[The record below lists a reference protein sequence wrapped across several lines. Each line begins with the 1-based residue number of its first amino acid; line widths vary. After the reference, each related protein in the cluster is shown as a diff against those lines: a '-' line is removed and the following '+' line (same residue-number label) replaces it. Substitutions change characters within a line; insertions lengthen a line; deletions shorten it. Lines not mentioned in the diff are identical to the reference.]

1 MDGQKMIENVNTA
14 VSTGKVIAKYVSN
27 TSLTK
32 LAKDSIFQFPVII
45 SASIDNDE
53 IFVMAKSFER
63 SYASMMVSVISM
75 SSYIDL
81 KKYGKEDYLV
91 NFLRRFHSNTNI
103 GGNIIASESVSISDA
118 NILPQENVVGVNVAA
133 LWDSVYESVDNTSI
147 NDMYR
152 PFKRTTRILEDALEA
167 GMHVNIGKLDIDNAD
182 AIANMGNKNVFYQEK
197 EIEYETD
204 KNGNVKKDKNGNPIP
219 KKDVNG
225 NPVTKI
231 KSTKIIR
238 NSKSDK
244 FNQVVKSDYM
254 TDMAPTMINV
264 TVVADATGKGD
275 TWTQS
280 VVLGIKAMVRMVKSG
295 VMVNNMMDAFKDR
308 GLFKWLSWTKG
319 EISTAELIFGAGKAM
334 RDGYAAG
341 KGDNWLKILRERKMA
356 QGINKI
362 LGKRLLPNASI
373 VITESEALAI
383 KEATGVDPHNPADVQ
398 KMMNRYF
405 LLAFGIYDTEN
416 KLLDV
421 MYDGESQF
429 STESIRE
436 LAAKNKKDTNLLAM
450 NKY

>member
-81 KKYGKEDYLV
+81 NKYGKEDYLV
-91 NFLRRFHSNTNI
+91 KFLRRFHSNTNI
-103 GGNIIASESVSISDA
+103 GGNIIASESISISDA

-167 GMHVNIGKLDIDNAD
+167 GMTVKVGKTIIDNAD
-182 AIANMGNKNVFYQEK
+182 AIAKMGKKNPIYQET
-197 EIEYETD
+197 EYVTD
-204 KNGNVKKDKNGNPIP
+204 KNGVVQMDKDGNPL
-219 KKDVNG
+219 
-225 NPVTKI
+225 TKV

-238 NSKSDK
+238 RNPNSKEE
-244 FNQVVKSDYM
+244 FNKVIKSEYM

-264 TVVADATGKGD
+264 TVIADATGKGD
-275 TWTQS
+275 TWTQT

-295 VMVNNMMDAFKDR
+295 VMINNMMDAFKDR

-334 RDGYAAG
+334 QDGYAAG
-341 KGDNWLKILRERKMA
+341 KGDNWLKLLRERKMT
-356 QGINKI
+356 QGINKL

>member
-1 MDGQKMIENVNTA
+1 MKAMSVSDAEKAIKNVNTA
-14 VSTGKVIAKYVSN
+14 IGTGKVVAKYVSN

-53 IFVMAKSFER
+53 IFVMAKSLER
-63 SYASMMVSVISM
+63 SYASMMVSVISL
-75 SSYIDL
+75 SNYVDL
-81 KKYGKEDYLV
+81 TKYGKEDYLI

-103 GGNIIASESVSISDA
+103 GGNIIASESISISEA
-118 NILPQENVVGVNVAA
+118 NILPQENVVGVNIAS
-133 LWDSVYESVDNTSI
+133 LWDSVYESVDNESI

-152 PFKRTTRILEDALEA
+152 PYNRTKHILENALEES
-167 GMHVNIGKLDIDNAD
+167 MTVKIGDSKDPKITINNAD
-182 AIANMGNKNVFYQEK
+182 AISKLGDKNTAY
-197 EIEYETD
+197 TD
-204 KNGNVKKDKNGNPIP
+204 KDGN
-219 KKDVNG
+219 
-225 NPVTKI
+225 TKVI
-231 KSTKIIR
+231 RGGATKP
-238 NSKSDK
+238 
-244 FNQVVKSDYM
+244 NQVVKSDYM

-264 TVVADATGKGD
+264 TVVADATGKGA

-280 VVLGIKAMVRMVKSG
+280 VVIGIKAMVRMVKSG
-295 VMVNNMMDAFKDR
+295 IMINNMMDAFKDR

-334 RDGYAAG
+334 QDGYAAG
-341 KGDNWLKILRERKMA
+341 KGDNWLKTLRERKMM

-373 VITESEALAI
+373 IITESEAIAI
-383 KEATGVDPHNPADVQ
+383 HDAIGIDVHNPADVK

-416 KLLDV
+416 KLLDI

>member
-81 KKYGKEDYLV
+81 NKYGKEDYLI

-103 GGNIIASESVSISDA
+103 GGNIIASESISISDA

-167 GMHVNIGKLDIDNAD
+167 GTFAKTITIGNTSIDNAD
-182 AIANMGNKNVFYQEK
+182 TIAKIGQKNVVNNEEK
-197 EIEYETD
+197 
-204 KNGNVKKDKNGNPIP
+204 P
-219 KKDVNG
+219 
-225 NPVTKI
+225 
-231 KSTKIIR
+231 IR

-264 TVVADATGKGD
+264 TVVADATGKGA

-280 VVLGIKAMVRMVKSG
+280 VVLGIKSMVRMVKSG

-334 RDGYAAG
+334 QDGYAAG
-341 KGDNWLKILRERKMA
+341 KGDNWLKLLRERKMA
-356 QGINKI
+356 QGINKL

>member
-81 KKYGKEDYLV
+81 NKYGKEDYLV

-103 GGNIIASESVSISDA
+103 GGNIIASESISISDA

-167 GMHVNIGKLDIDNAD
+167 GTFAKTITIGNTSIDNAD
-182 AIANMGNKNVFYQEK
+182 TIAKIGQKNV
-197 EIEYETD
+197 
-204 KNGNVKKDKNGNPIP
+204 
-219 KKDVNG
+219 VNDEG
-225 NPVTKI
+225 KP
-231 KSTKIIR
+231 IR

-264 TVVADATGKGD
+264 TVVADATGKGA

-334 RDGYAAG
+334 QDGYAAG
-341 KGDNWLKILRERKMA
+341 KGDNWLKLLRERKMA

>member
-1 MDGQKMIENVNTA
+1 MKAMSVSDAEKAIKNVNTA
-14 VSTGKVIAKYVSN
+14 IGTGKVVAKYVSN

-53 IFVMAKSFER
+53 IFVMAKSLER
-63 SYASMMVSVISM
+63 SYASMMVSVISL
-75 SSYIDL
+75 SNYVDL
-81 KKYGKEDYLV
+81 TKYGKEDYLI

-103 GGNIIASESVSISDA
+103 GGNIIASESISISEA
-118 NILPQENVVGVNVAA
+118 NILPQENVVGVNIAS
-133 LWDSVYESVDNTSI
+133 LWDSVYESIDNESI

-152 PFKRTTRILEDALEA
+152 PYNRTKHILENALEES
-167 GMHVNIGKLDIDNAD
+167 MTVKIGDSKDPKITINNAD
-182 AIANMGNKNVFYQEK
+182 AISKLGDKNTAY
-197 EIEYETD
+197 TD
-204 KNGNVKKDKNGNPIP
+204 KDGN
-219 KKDVNG
+219 
-225 NPVTKI
+225 TKTI
-231 KSTKIIR
+231 RGGATKP
-238 NSKSDK
+238 
-244 FNQVVKSDYM
+244 NQIVKSDYM

-264 TVVADATGKGD
+264 TVVADATGKGA

-295 VMVNNMMDAFKDR
+295 VMINNMMDAFKDR

-334 RDGYAAG
+334 QDGYAAG
-341 KGDNWLKILRERKMA
+341 KGDNWLKTLRERKLM

-373 VITESEALAI
+373 IITESEAIAI
-383 KEATGVDPHNPADVQ
+383 HDALGIDVHNPADVK

-416 KLLDV
+416 KLLDI

>member
-81 KKYGKEDYLV
+81 NKYGKEDYLV

-103 GGNIIASESVSISDA
+103 GGNIIASESISISDA

-167 GMHVNIGKLDIDNAD
+167 GTFAKTITIGNTSIDNAD
-182 AIANMGNKNVFYQEK
+182 TIAKIGQKNV
-197 EIEYETD
+197 
-204 KNGNVKKDKNGNPIP
+204 
-219 KKDVNG
+219 VNDEG
-225 NPVTKI
+225 KP
-231 KSTKIIR
+231 IR

-264 TVVADATGKGD
+264 TVVADATGKGA

-280 VVLGIKAMVRMVKSG
+280 VVLGIKSMVRMVKSG

-334 RDGYAAG
+334 QDGYAAG
-341 KGDNWLKILRERKMA
+341 KGDNWLKLLRERKMA
-356 QGINKI
+356 QGINKL

>member
-1 MDGQKMIENVNTA
+1 MDGTKMIENVNTA

-81 KKYGKEDYLV
+81 NKYGKEDYLV

-147 NDMYR
+147 NDIYR

-167 GMHVNIGKLDIDNAD
+167 GMTVTVGNTSIDNAD
-182 AIANMGNKNVFYQEK
+182 AIAKMGQKNVVGTDAKGNK
-197 EIEYETD
+197 IA
-204 KNGNVKKDKNGNPIP
+204 
-219 KKDVNG
+219 
-225 NPVTKI
+225 
-231 KSTKIIR
+231 IR

-264 TVVADATGKGD
+264 TVVADATGKGA

-334 RDGYAAG
+334 QDGYAAG
-341 KGDNWLKILRERKMA
+341 KGDNWLKLLRERKMA

>member
-1 MDGQKMIENVNTA
+1 MKAMSVSDAEKAIKNVNTA
-14 VSTGKVIAKYVSN
+14 IGTGKVVAKYVSN

-53 IFVMAKSFER
+53 IFVMAKSLER
-63 SYASMMVSVISM
+63 SYASMMVSVISL
-75 SSYIDL
+75 SNYVDL
-81 KKYGKEDYLV
+81 TKYGKEDYLI

-103 GGNIIASESVSISDA
+103 GGNIIASESISISEA
-118 NILPQENVVGVNVAA
+118 NILPQENVVGVNIAS
-133 LWDSVYESVDNTSI
+133 LWDSVYESVDNENI

-152 PFKRTTRILEDALEA
+152 PYNRTKRILENALEA
-167 GMHVNIGKLDIDNAD
+167 GMTVKIGDVTINNAD
-182 AIANMGNKNVFYQEK
+182 AISKLGDKNTAY
-197 EIEYETD
+197 TD
-204 KNGNVKKDKNGNPIP
+204 KDGN
-219 KKDVNG
+219 
-225 NPVTKI
+225 TKA
-231 KSTKIIR
+231 IR
-238 NSKSDK
+238 GGANKP
-244 FNQVVKSDYM
+244 NQVVKSDYM

-264 TVVADATGKGD
+264 TVVADATGKGA

-280 VVLGIKAMVRMVKSG
+280 VVIGIKAMVRMVKSG
-295 VMVNNMMDAFKDR
+295 VMINNMMDAFKDR

-334 RDGYAAG
+334 QDGYAAG
-341 KGDNWLKILRERKMA
+341 KGDNWLKTLRERKMM
-356 QGINKI
+356 QGVNKL

-373 VITESEALAI
+373 IITESEAIAI
-383 KEATGVDPHNPADVQ
+383 HDALGIDVHNPADVK

-416 KLLDV
+416 KLLDI

-436 LAAKNKKDTNLLAM
+436 IAAKNKKDTNLLAM

>member
-1 MDGQKMIENVNTA
+1 MDSEQMIKNVNTA

-81 KKYGKEDYLV
+81 NKYGKEDYLV
-91 NFLRRFHSNTNI
+91 NFLRRFHSNINI
-103 GGNIIASESVSISDA
+103 GGNIIASESISISDA
-118 NILPQENVVGVNVAA
+118 NILPQENVVGINVAA

-167 GMHVNIGKLDIDNAD
+167 GTFAKTITIGNTSIDNAD
-182 AIANMGNKNVFYQEK
+182 TIAKTGQKNV
-197 EIEYETD
+197 
-204 KNGNVKKDKNGNPIP
+204 
-219 KKDVNG
+219 VNDEG
-225 NPVTKI
+225 KP
-231 KSTKIIR
+231 IR

-264 TVVADATGKGD
+264 TVVADATGKGA

-280 VVLGIKAMVRMVKSG
+280 VVLGIKSMVRMVKSG

-334 RDGYAAG
+334 QDGYAAG
-341 KGDNWLKILRERKMA
+341 KGDNWLKLLRERKMA
-356 QGINKI
+356 QGINKL

>member
-81 KKYGKEDYLV
+81 NKYGKEDYLV

-103 GGNIIASESVSISDA
+103 GGNIIASESISISDA

-167 GMHVNIGKLDIDNAD
+167 GTFAKTITIGNTSIDNAD
-182 AIANMGNKNVFYQEK
+182 TIAKIGQKNV
-197 EIEYETD
+197 
-204 KNGNVKKDKNGNPIP
+204 
-219 KKDVNG
+219 VNDEG
-225 NPVTKI
+225 KP
-231 KSTKIIR
+231 IR

-264 TVVADATGKGD
+264 TVVADATGKGA

-280 VVLGIKAMVRMVKSG
+280 VVLGIKSMVRMVKSG
-295 VMVNNMMDAFKDR
+295 VMINNMMDAFKDR

-334 RDGYAAG
+334 QDGYAAG
-341 KGDNWLKILRERKMA
+341 KGDNWLKLLRERKMA

>member
-1 MDGQKMIENVNTA
+1 MDFKRADQVIGDINTA
-14 VSTGKVIAKYVSN
+14 VGTGKVVAKYVSN

-53 IFVMAKSFER
+53 IFVMAKALER
-63 SYASMMVSVISM
+63 SYASMMVSVISL
-75 SSYIDL
+75 SNYVDL
-81 KKYGKEDYLV
+81 TKYGKEDYLI

-103 GGNIIASESVSISDA
+103 GGNIIASESISISEA
-118 NILPQENVVGVNVAA
+118 NILPQENVVGVNIAS
-133 LWDSVYESVDNTSI
+133 LWDSVYESVDNESI

-152 PFKRTTRILEDALEA
+152 PYNRTKHILENALEES
-167 GMHVNIGKLDIDNAD
+167 MTVKIGDSKDPKITINNAD
-182 AIANMGNKNVFYQEK
+182 AISKLGDKNTAY
-197 EIEYETD
+197 TD
-204 KNGNVKKDKNGNPIP
+204 KDGN
-219 KKDVNG
+219 
-225 NPVTKI
+225 TKTI
-231 KSTKIIR
+231 RGGATKP
-238 NSKSDK
+238 
-244 FNQVVKSDYM
+244 NQIVKSDYM

-264 TVVADATGKGD
+264 TVVADATGKGA

-280 VVLGIKAMVRMVKSG
+280 VVIGIKAMVRMVKSG
-295 VMVNNMMDAFKDR
+295 VMINNMMDAFKDR

-334 RDGYAAG
+334 QDGYAAG
-341 KGDNWLKILRERKMA
+341 KGDNWLKTLRERKMM

-373 VITESEALAI
+373 IITESEAIAI
-383 KEATGVDPHNPADVQ
+383 HDAIGIDVHNPADVK

-416 KLLDV
+416 KLLDI

>member
-1 MDGQKMIENVNTA
+1 MDGEQMIENVNTA

-81 KKYGKEDYLV
+81 NKYGKEDYLV

-103 GGNIIASESVSISDA
+103 GGNIIASESISISDA

-167 GMHVNIGKLDIDNAD
+167 GTFAKTITIGNTSIDNAD
-182 AIANMGNKNVFYQEK
+182 TIAKIGQKNV
-197 EIEYETD
+197 
-204 KNGNVKKDKNGNPIP
+204 
-219 KKDVNG
+219 VNNEG
-225 NPVTKI
+225 KP
-231 KSTKIIR
+231 IR

-264 TVVADATGKGD
+264 TVVADATGKGA

-280 VVLGIKAMVRMVKSG
+280 VVLGIKSMVRMVKSG

-334 RDGYAAG
+334 QDGYAAG
-341 KGDNWLKILRERKMA
+341 KGDNWLKLLRERKMA
-356 QGINKI
+356 QGINKL

>member
-81 KKYGKEDYLV
+81 NKYGKEDYLV

-103 GGNIIASESVSISDA
+103 GGNIIASESISISDA

-167 GMHVNIGKLDIDNAD
+167 GTFAKTITIGNTSIDNAD
-182 AIANMGNKNVFYQEK
+182 TIAKIGQKNV
-197 EIEYETD
+197 
-204 KNGNVKKDKNGNPIP
+204 
-219 KKDVNG
+219 VNDEG
-225 NPVTKI
+225 KP
-231 KSTKIIR
+231 IR

-264 TVVADATGKGD
+264 TVVADATGKGA

-334 RDGYAAG
+334 QDGYAAG
-341 KGDNWLKILRERKMA
+341 KGDNWLKLLRERKMA
-356 QGINKI
+356 QGINKL

>member
-1 MDGQKMIENVNTA
+1 MDGEQMIKNVNTA

-81 KKYGKEDYLV
+81 NKYGKEDYLV

-103 GGNIIASESVSISDA
+103 GGNIIASESISISDA

-167 GMHVNIGKLDIDNAD
+167 GTFAKTITIGNTSIDNAD
-182 AIANMGNKNVFYQEK
+182 TIAKIGQKNV
-197 EIEYETD
+197 
-204 KNGNVKKDKNGNPIP
+204 
-219 KKDVNG
+219 VNNEG
-225 NPVTKI
+225 KP
-231 KSTKIIR
+231 IR

-264 TVVADATGKGD
+264 TVVADATGKGA

-280 VVLGIKAMVRMVKSG
+280 VVLGLKAMVRMVKSG

-334 RDGYAAG
+334 QDGYAAG

>member
-1 MDGQKMIENVNTA
+1 MDGQQMIENVNTA
-14 VSTGKVIAKYVSN
+14 VKTGKVIAKYVSN

-81 KKYGKEDYLV
+81 NKYGKEDYLV

-103 GGNIIASESVSISDA
+103 GGNIIASESISISDA

-167 GMHVNIGKLDIDNAD
+167 GTFAKTITIGNTSINNAD
-182 AIANMGNKNVFYQEK
+182 TIAKIGQKNV
-197 EIEYETD
+197 
-204 KNGNVKKDKNGNPIP
+204 
-219 KKDVNG
+219 VNDEG
-225 NPVTKI
+225 KP
-231 KSTKIIR
+231 IR

-244 FNQVVKSDYM
+244 FNQVIKSDYM

-264 TVVADATGKGD
+264 TVVADATGKGA

-280 VVLGIKAMVRMVKSG
+280 VVLGIKSMVRMVKSG

-334 RDGYAAG
+334 QDGYAAG
-341 KGDNWLKILRERKMA
+341 KGDNWLKLLRERKMA
-356 QGINKI
+356 QGINKL

>member
-1 MDGQKMIENVNTA
+1 MDGKQMIENVNTA

-81 KKYGKEDYLV
+81 NKYGKEDYLV

-103 GGNIIASESVSISDA
+103 GGNIIASESISISDA

-167 GMHVNIGKLDIDNAD
+167 GTFAKTIKIGNTSIDNAD
-182 AIANMGNKNVFYQEK
+182 TIAKTGQKNV
-197 EIEYETD
+197 
-204 KNGNVKKDKNGNPIP
+204 
-219 KKDVNG
+219 VNDEG
-225 NPVTKI
+225 KP
-231 KSTKIIR
+231 IR

-264 TVVADATGKGD
+264 TVVADATGKGA

-280 VVLGIKAMVRMVKSG
+280 VVLGIKSMVRMVKSG

-334 RDGYAAG
+334 QDGYAAG

-356 QGINKI
+356 QGINKL

-383 KEATGVDPHNPADVQ
+383 KEATGVDPHNPADAQ

>member
-1 MDGQKMIENVNTA
+1 MDGKQMIENVNTA

-81 KKYGKEDYLV
+81 NKYGKEDYLV

-103 GGNIIASESVSISDA
+103 GGNIIASESISISDA

-167 GMHVNIGKLDIDNAD
+167 GTFAKTITIGNTSINNAD
-182 AIANMGNKNVFYQEK
+182 TIAKIGQKNV
-197 EIEYETD
+197 
-204 KNGNVKKDKNGNPIP
+204 
-219 KKDVNG
+219 VNDEG
-225 NPVTKI
+225 KP
-231 KSTKIIR
+231 IR

-244 FNQVVKSDYM
+244 FNQIVKSDYM

-264 TVVADATGKGD
+264 TVVADATGKGA

-280 VVLGIKAMVRMVKSG
+280 VVLGIKSMVRMVKSG

-334 RDGYAAG
+334 QDGYAAG
-341 KGDNWLKILRERKMA
+341 KGDNWLKLLRERKMA
-356 QGINKI
+356 QGINKL

>member
-1 MDGQKMIENVNTA
+1 MDGKQMIENVNTA

-81 KKYGKEDYLV
+81 NKYGKEDYLV

-103 GGNIIASESVSISDA
+103 GGNIIASESISISDA

-167 GMHVNIGKLDIDNAD
+167 GTFAKTITIGNTSIDNAD
-182 AIANMGNKNVFYQEK
+182 TIAKIGQKNV
-197 EIEYETD
+197 
-204 KNGNVKKDKNGNPIP
+204 
-219 KKDVNG
+219 VNNEG
-225 NPVTKI
+225 KP
-231 KSTKIIR
+231 IR

-264 TVVADATGKGD
+264 TVVADATGKGA

-334 RDGYAAG
+334 QDGYAAG
-341 KGDNWLKILRERKMA
+341 KGDNWLKLLRERKMA
-356 QGINKI
+356 QGINKL

>member
-1 MDGQKMIENVNTA
+1 MKAMSVSDAEKAIKNVNTA
-14 VSTGKVIAKYVSN
+14 IGTGKVVAKYVSN

-53 IFVMAKSFER
+53 IFVMAKSLER
-63 SYASMMVSVISM
+63 SYASMMVSVISL
-75 SSYIDL
+75 SNYVDL
-81 KKYGKEDYLV
+81 TKYGKEDYLI

-103 GGNIIASESVSISDA
+103 GGNIIASESISISEA
-118 NILPQENVVGVNVAA
+118 NILPQENVVGVNIAS
-133 LWDSVYESVDNTSI
+133 LWDSVYESVDNESI

-152 PFKRTTRILEDALEA
+152 PYNRTKHILENALEES
-167 GMHVNIGKLDIDNAD
+167 MTVKIGDSKDPKITINNAD
-182 AIANMGNKNVFYQEK
+182 AISKLGDKNTAY
-197 EIEYETD
+197 TD
-204 KNGNVKKDKNGNPIP
+204 KDGN
-219 KKDVNG
+219 
-225 NPVTKI
+225 TKVI
-231 KSTKIIR
+231 RGGATKP
-238 NSKSDK
+238 
-244 FNQVVKSDYM
+244 NQVVKSDYM

-264 TVVADATGKGD
+264 TVVADATGKGA

-280 VVLGIKAMVRMVKSG
+280 VVIGIKAMVRMVKSG
-295 VMVNNMMDAFKDR
+295 IMINNMMDAFKDR

-334 RDGYAAG
+334 QDGYAAG
-341 KGDNWLKILRERKMA
+341 KGDNWLKTLRERKMM

-373 VITESEALAI
+373 IITESEAIAI
-383 KEATGVDPHNPADVQ
+383 HDALGIDVHNPADVK

-416 KLLDV
+416 KLLDI

>member
-1 MDGQKMIENVNTA
+1 MKAMSVSDAEKAIKNVNTA
-14 VSTGKVIAKYVSN
+14 IGTGKVVAKYVSN

-53 IFVMAKSFER
+53 IFVMAKSLER
-63 SYASMMVSVISM
+63 SYASMMVSVISL
-75 SSYIDL
+75 SNYVDL
-81 KKYGKEDYLV
+81 TKYGKEDYLI

-103 GGNIIASESVSISDA
+103 GGNIIASESITISEA
-118 NILPQENVVGVNVAA
+118 NILPQENVVGVNIAS
-133 LWDSVYESVDNTSI
+133 LWDSVYESVDNESI

-152 PFKRTTRILEDALEA
+152 PYNRTKHILENALEES
-167 GMHVNIGKLDIDNAD
+167 MTVKIGDSKDPKITINNAD
-182 AIANMGNKNVFYQEK
+182 AISKLGDKNTAY
-197 EIEYETD
+197 TD
-204 KNGNVKKDKNGNPIP
+204 KDGN
-219 KKDVNG
+219 
-225 NPVTKI
+225 TKAI
-231 KSTKIIR
+231 RGGATKP
-238 NSKSDK
+238 
-244 FNQVVKSDYM
+244 NQVVKSDYM

-264 TVVADATGKGD
+264 TVVADATGKGA

-280 VVLGIKAMVRMVKSG
+280 VVIGIKAMVRMVKSG
-295 VMVNNMMDAFKDR
+295 IMINNMMDAFKDR

-334 RDGYAAG
+334 QDGYAAG
-341 KGDNWLKILRERKMA
+341 KGDNWLKTLRERKMM
-356 QGINKI
+356 QGINKL

-373 VITESEALAI
+373 IITESEAIAI
-383 KEATGVDPHNPADVQ
+383 HDAIGIDVHNPADVK

-416 KLLDV
+416 KLLDI

>member
-81 KKYGKEDYLV
+81 NKYGKEDYLV

-103 GGNIIASESVSISDA
+103 GGNIIASESISISDA

-167 GMHVNIGKLDIDNAD
+167 GTFAKTITIGNTSIDNAD
-182 AIANMGNKNVFYQEK
+182 TIAKIGQKNV
-197 EIEYETD
+197 
-204 KNGNVKKDKNGNPIP
+204 
-219 KKDVNG
+219 VNNEG
-225 NPVTKI
+225 KP
-231 KSTKIIR
+231 IR

-264 TVVADATGKGD
+264 TVVADATGKGA

-280 VVLGIKAMVRMVKSG
+280 VVLGIKSMVRMVKSG

-334 RDGYAAG
+334 QDGYAAG
-341 KGDNWLKILRERKMA
+341 KGDNWLKLLRERKMA
-356 QGINKI
+356 QGINKL

>member
-1 MDGQKMIENVNTA
+1 MDGKQMIENVNTA

-81 KKYGKEDYLV
+81 NKYGKEDYLV

-103 GGNIIASESVSISDA
+103 GGNIIASESISISDA

-167 GMHVNIGKLDIDNAD
+167 GTFAKTITIGNTSIDNAD
-182 AIANMGNKNVFYQEK
+182 TIAKIGQKNV
-197 EIEYETD
+197 
-204 KNGNVKKDKNGNPIP
+204 
-219 KKDVNG
+219 VNDEG
-225 NPVTKI
+225 KP
-231 KSTKIIR
+231 IR

-244 FNQVVKSDYM
+244 FNQIVKSDYM

-264 TVVADATGKGD
+264 TVVADATGKGA

-280 VVLGIKAMVRMVKSG
+280 VVLGIKSMVRMVKAG

-334 RDGYAAG
+334 QDGYAAG
-341 KGDNWLKILRERKMA
+341 KGDNWLKLLRERKMA

>member
-1 MDGQKMIENVNTA
+1 MDGEQMIKNVNTA
-14 VSTGKVIAKYVSN
+14 VSTGKVIAKYVNN

-81 KKYGKEDYLV
+81 NKYGKEDYLV

-103 GGNIIASESVSISDA
+103 GGNIIASESISISDA

-167 GMHVNIGKLDIDNAD
+167 GTFAKTITIGNTSIDNAD
-182 AIANMGNKNVFYQEK
+182 TIAKIGQKNV
-197 EIEYETD
+197 
-204 KNGNVKKDKNGNPIP
+204 
-219 KKDVNG
+219 VNDEG
-225 NPVTKI
+225 
-231 KSTKIIR
+231 KSIR

-264 TVVADATGKGD
+264 TVVADATGKGA

-280 VVLGIKAMVRMVKSG
+280 VILGIKAMVRMVKSG
-295 VMVNNMMDAFKDR
+295 VMINNMMDAFKDR

-334 RDGYAAG
+334 QDGYAAG
-341 KGDNWLKILRERKMA
+341 KGDNWLKLLRERKMA
-356 QGINKI
+356 QGINKL

>member
-14 VSTGKVIAKYVSN
+14 VSTSKVIAKYISN

-81 KKYGKEDYLV
+81 NKYGKEDYLV

-103 GGNIIASESVSISDA
+103 GGNIIASESISISDA

-167 GMHVNIGKLDIDNAD
+167 GMTIKFGNTSISDAD
-182 AIANMGNKNVFYQEK
+182 TIAKMGEKNVYNE
-197 EIEYETD
+197 EVETEVITNKKGDVQYD
-204 KNGNVKKDKNGNPIP
+204 KDGNPLTRV
-219 KKDVNG
+219 KSR
-225 NPVTKI
+225 TK
-231 KSTKIIR
+231 TIIR

-264 TVVADATGKGD
+264 TVVADATGKGA

-341 KGDNWLKILRERKMA
+341 KGDNWLKTLRERKMA
-356 QGINKI
+356 QGINKL

>member
-1 MDGQKMIENVNTA
+1 MDGEQMIKNVNTA
-14 VSTGKVIAKYVSN
+14 ISTGKVIAKYVSN

-81 KKYGKEDYLV
+81 NKYGKEDYLV

-103 GGNIIASESVSISDA
+103 GGNIIASESISISDA

-133 LWDSVYESVDNTSI
+133 LWDSVYESVDNTNI

-167 GMHVNIGKLDIDNAD
+167 GTFAKTITIGNTSIDNAD
-182 AIANMGNKNVFYQEK
+182 TIAKIGQKNV
-197 EIEYETD
+197 
-204 KNGNVKKDKNGNPIP
+204 
-219 KKDVNG
+219 VNDEG
-225 NPVTKI
+225 KP
-231 KSTKIIR
+231 IR

-264 TVVADATGKGD
+264 TVVADATGKGA

-334 RDGYAAG
+334 QDGYAAG

-356 QGINKI
+356 QGINKL

>member
-1 MDGQKMIENVNTA
+1 MDGQQMIENVNTA
-14 VSTGKVIAKYVSN
+14 VKTGKVIAKYVSN

-81 KKYGKEDYLV
+81 NKYGKEDYLV

-103 GGNIIASESVSISDA
+103 GGNIIASESISISDA

-152 PFKRTTRILEDALEA
+152 PFKRTTRILEEALEA
-167 GMHVNIGKLDIDNAD
+167 ATDDGMTIKVGKTTIKNAD
-182 AIANMGNKNVFYQEK
+182 AIAKMGNKTTM
-197 EIEYETD
+197 TD
-204 KNGNVKKDKNGNPIP
+204 EGKLIRRNPGKDM
-219 KKDVNG
+219 
-225 NPVTKI
+225 
-231 KSTKIIR
+231 
-238 NSKSDK
+238 

-264 TVVADATGKGD
+264 TVVADATGKGA
-275 TWTQS
+275 TWTQN
-280 VVLGIKAMVRMVKSG
+280 VVLGIKSMVRMVKSG

-334 RDGYAAG
+334 QDGYAAG
-341 KGDNWLKILRERKMA
+341 KGDNWLKLLRDRKMA
-356 QGINKI
+356 QGINKL

>member
-81 KKYGKEDYLV
+81 NKYGKEDYLV

-103 GGNIIASESVSISDA
+103 GGNIVASESVSISEA

-167 GMHVNIGKLDIDNAD
+167 GTFAKTITIGNTSIDNAD
-182 AIANMGNKNVFYQEK
+182 TIAKIGQKNV
-197 EIEYETD
+197 
-204 KNGNVKKDKNGNPIP
+204 
-219 KKDVNG
+219 VNDEG
-225 NPVTKI
+225 KP
-231 KSTKIIR
+231 IR
-238 NSKSDK
+238 NPKSDE
-244 FNQVVKSDYM
+244 FNRVVKSDYM

-264 TVVADATGKGD
+264 TVVADATGKGA

-280 VVLGIKAMVRMVKSG
+280 VVLGIKSMVRMVKSG

-334 RDGYAAG
+334 QDGYAAG

-356 QGINKI
+356 QGINKL